1 MMKLTERDGNNHG
14 APKGMPTRAIP
25 HSRRP
30 RHPRHLGIGLL
41 VWAPLS
47 LLVFSCDRTEEDS
60 DHAAAQGPAAAPSAE
75 ATSHNTLTPEEVA
88 AGWQLLFDGK
98 TTNGWRG
105 YNQDAFPETGWGVE
119 NGNLVVMASDG
130 SEEGLGGDIVT
141 EAQFTDFELV
151 FEFLVTP
158 VGNSGVFYRVQED
171 PDLTLWQVAPEY
183 QVLDD
188 SAYIG
193 LEGFDPATHLTG
205 DNYDLHSSPVRAM
218 NPLGQWNQGR
228 ILVNGNHVEHWLN
241 GVKTVEYEL
250 LSPEW
255 EALVAASKFA
265 PYEPYGR
272 APSGRIALQD
282 HGHELR
288 YRNIKIRPI

>member
-1 MMKLTERDGNNHG
+1 MMRN
-14 APKGMPTRAIP
+14 
-25 HSRRP
+25 
-30 RHPRHLGIGLL
+30 
-41 VWAPLS
+41 LS
-47 LLVFSCDRTEEDS
+47 VS
-60 DHAAAQGPAAAPSAE
+60 AAALVLAGLAAGCQGGENQAGSSHRPEEASPSSPEAA
-75 ATSHNTLTPEEVA
+75 THNILTPEEVA
-88 AGWQLLFDGK
+88 AGWQLLFDGE
-98 TTNGWRG
+98 TTDGWRG
-105 YNQDAFPETGWGVE
+105 YNREAFPEAGWGVE
-119 NGNLVVMASDG
+119 DGNLVVMASDG

-171 PDLTLWQVAPEY
+171 PELTLWQVAPEY

-218 NPLGQWNQGR
+218 HPLGQWNQGR
-228 ILVNGNHVEHWLN
+228 ILVDGNHVEHWLN

-250 LSPEW
+250 FSPEW
-255 EALVAASKFA
+255 EALVAQSKFA
-265 PYEPYGR
+265 PYEEYGR
-272 APSGRIALQD
+272 AATGRIALQD

-288 YRNIKIRPI
+288 YRNIKIRPF